1 MLYHLGMKRTNMPC
15 VPAALKAIALLAPVL
30 LASVASAQQRDLPI
44 SPAIRDFANPPI
56 LLSFFLLIVVVAAAV
71 GANLLPSKRG
81 HQD

>member
-15 VPAALKAIALLAPVL
+15 VPAALRVCALLAPLL
-30 LASVASAQQRDLPI
+30 LAGAARAQQDLPI
-44 SPAIRDFANPPI
+44 SPAIREFANPPI
-56 LLSFFLLIVVVAAAV
+56 ILSFFLLILVVAVAV